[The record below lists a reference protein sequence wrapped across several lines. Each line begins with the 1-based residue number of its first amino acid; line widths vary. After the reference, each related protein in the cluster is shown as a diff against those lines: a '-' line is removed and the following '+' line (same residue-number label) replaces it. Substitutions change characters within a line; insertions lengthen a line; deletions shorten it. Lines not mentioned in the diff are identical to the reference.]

1 MYKKILFLTACFAF
15 SDVCSVENLLN
26 EEKIALCKRRMT
38 EPSYQ
43 KALDE
48 YTQKV
53 LDISNRIQKN
63 IEFSTPDKKIR
74 IKDSCKLMAELSE
87 LMQTYEW
94 LRLPLTNFRKHSTEN
109 ISKTESEPTS
119 TLIPTTEN

>member
-1 MYKKILFLTACFAF
+1 MYKKILVLTACFAF
-15 SDVCSVENLLN
+15 SGVCSVENLLN

-94 LRLPLTNFRKHSTEN
+94 LRLPLTNFRKHSTEA
-109 ISKTESEPTS
+109 IPEPTS
-119 TLIPTTEN
+119 STPTTEN